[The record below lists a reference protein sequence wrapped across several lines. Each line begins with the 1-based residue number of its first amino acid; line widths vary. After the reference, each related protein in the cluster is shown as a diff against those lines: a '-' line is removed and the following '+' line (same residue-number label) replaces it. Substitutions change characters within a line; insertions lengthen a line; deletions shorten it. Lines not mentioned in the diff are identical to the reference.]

1 VKLLDE
7 LRDILRPY
15 RGKKLIVAVSGGV
28 DSAVLLDLL
37 NELRPELTL
46 NLVVAHIDHGLRR
59 GSSKDRE
66 FVEALA
72 HGLGLPH
79 VSTRLDLNPKPTQ
92 TGAAVPNV
100 EARARE
106 ARYRWLES
114 VRKRRKADFIVT
126 AHQADDQVETL
137 FLHLARGTG
146 MQGLSG
152 MRTLSGKVLR
162 PLLAVPRS
170 QVTRYARRRRLK
182 FRRDPTNRNVKHARN
197 RIRHQV
203 IKSLQKINP
212 QLVETVSQSMRVLS
226 NEYEVARM
234 LAARELSQVTVSVG
248 GSGRK
253 LKRTKLMKMD
263 RGLRHLVWREALR
276 QLAGDLR
283 GFALRHLEQ
292 LDDLLHRQTGSRAH
306 LPRGVT
312 ATRQYDALVL
322 RIGTPVEPPKRV
334 TLAVPGEASFGDR
347 TISAK
352 SVAGARPESSAV
364 AAVMDAAAVGGKLI
378 IRPPRAGDRLK
389 PVGMRGSKLV
399 SDLLTDAKVPRDER
413 SWVPVVVKPGGRGRR
428 QQVVWVVGYRADRRF
443 SPQRGGKRV
452 VLRLT

>member
-1 VKLLDE
+1 MQLLDE
-7 LRDILRPY
+7 VRDILQPY
-15 RGKKLIVAVSGGV
+15 RDRKLIVAVSGGV
-28 DSAVLLDLL
+28 DSVVLLDLL
-37 NELRPELTL
+37 NELRHELEL
-46 NLVVAHIDHGLRR
+46 DLVVAHADHGLRR
-59 GSSKDRE
+59 GSAKDAR

-72 HGLGLPH
+72 HGLGLPSA
-79 VSTRLDLNPKPTQ
+79 STRLDLNP
-92 TGAAVPNV
+92 GGNV

-106 ARYRWLES
+106 ARYRWLETI
-114 VRKRRKADFIVT
+114 RKRRKADYVVT

-152 MRTLSGKVLR
+152 MKTLSGTVLR
-162 PLLAVPRS
+162 PLLGTPRA
-170 QVTRYARRRRLK
+170 QVARYARRRKLK

-203 IKSLQKINP
+203 IRSLRKINP
-212 QLVETVSQSMRVLS
+212 QLVETVSQSMRVFS

-234 LAARELSQVTVSVG
+234 LAARELAQVTVSAG
-248 GSGRK
+248 GDGRK
-253 LKRTKLMKMD
+253 LKRAKLMKMD
-263 RGLRHLVWREALR
+263 RGVRHLVWREALR

-312 ATRQYDALVL
+312 AARQYDELVL
-322 RIGTPVEPPKRV
+322 RIGPPAAPPKRT
-334 TLAVPGEASFGDR
+334 TLAVPGEADFGDR

-352 SVAGARPESSAV
+352 TVARARPEASGRTAVLDAV
-364 AAVMDAAAVGGKLI
+364 ALGDELV
-378 IRPPRAGDRLK
+378 IRPPRAGDRFK

-413 SWVPVVVKPGGRGRR
+413 PWVPVVLKPGGRGKR
-428 QQVVWVVGYRADRRF
+428 QQVVWVAGYRADRRF
-443 SPQRGGKRV
+443 VPRRGGKRV
-452 VLRLT
+452 VLRLV